1 LQTVY
6 KSFDRAQRQNALAA
20 EITADKHER
29 AQSDMVKL
37 MEKLINDNSNTQAVM
52 RSLLTNAPQ
61 LALAVA
67 SDTVLNL
74 AEASPTDQGDAPGGD
89 GAEAMAA
96 VSTLTEQLESTA
108 KRGRNDEEAE
118 RCAQRGCQRV
128 GRLAQEEYK
137 NDNPAPDLAF
147 EAFMEHFMEEYDEVE
162 SPDGGGAFDLSKL
175 LTYELFN
182 DQLLRYARYKSVGA
196 KVGGAVSSLELI
208 RRLSGKERRAYFDVA
223 KQCIVGKKTPGHW
236 AEMVFVLLKKKH
248 GDQRK
253 IRKMREIALMDQTLK
268 LMLKCVK
275 KLSYDRCVGRTGEE
289 NHGWVPGHG
298 ALNAALT

>member
-1 LQTVY
+1 
-6 KSFDRAQRQNALAA
+6 
-20 EITADKHER
+20 
-29 AQSDMVKL
+29 
-37 MEKLINDNSNTQAVM
+37 
-52 RSLLTNAPQ
+52 
-61 LALAVA
+61 
-67 SDTVLNL
+67 
-74 AEASPTDQGDAPGGD
+74 
-89 GAEAMAA
+89 
-96 VSTLTEQLESTA
+96 
-108 KRGRNDEEAE
+108 
-118 RCAQRGCQRV
+118 
-128 GRLAQEEYK
+128 
-137 NDNPAPDLAF
+137 
-147 EAFMEHFMEEYDEVE
+147 MEEYDEVE
-162 SPDGGGAFDLSKL
+162 SPDGGGVFDLSKL

-208 RRLSGKERRAYFDVA
+208 RRLSDKERRAYFDVA

-275 KLSYDRCVGRTGEE
+275 KLSFDRCVGRSGEE

-298 ALNAALT
+298 ALNAALMMDAILGQARELQHGIFILFLDLKQFFPAIKRESRKAAEYFIGLPEDRPARSCVAAEGQNQVV